1 MSRKKRVVVIIGG
14 ISSEREVSLVSG
26 AAVTKALVEAGFDAI
41 SFDLG
46 TDIGALIAALTPK
59 PDAVFNALHG
69 RFGEDGTLQGL
80 LELLAIPY
88 THSGVLASALAMDK
102 PMTKR
107 LVETVGV
114 RTPKGRVVTRDE
126 LRRGHPIPA
135 PYVVKPVAE
144 GSTVGV
150 HIVRPGDN
158 LPPLDASVGETML
171 VEEYIKGRELTVG
184 VMGDRALGVTEIQ
197 FQGGIFDYTAK
208 YTAGHA
214 QHILPARIP
223 QPVYDEAMRLGLLAH
238 QTIGCRG
245 ISRSDFRYDDTKPG
259 TTGLYFLEIN
269 NQPGF
274 TPISLVPEQAA
285 RVGVSFGAL
294 VTWLVENATC
304 ERGNT

>member
-1 MSRKKRVVVIIGG
+1 MSHKKRVVVIMGG
-14 ISSEREVSLVSG
+14 ISSERQVSLVSG
-26 AAVTKALVEAGFDAI
+26 AAVTKALLEAGFDAT

-46 TDIGALIAALTPK
+46 ADIAALIAALTPP

-107 LVETVGV
+107 IVETVGV
-114 RTPKGRVVTRDE
+114 RTPKGRVVTRAE
-126 LRRGHPIPA
+126 LRRGHPLPP

-150 HIVRPGDN
+150 HIVRPNEN
-158 LPPLDASVGETML
+158 LPPIDESVGETML
-171 VEEYIKGRELTVG
+171 VEEYIKGRELTAG

-214 QHILPARIP
+214 QHILPAQIP
-223 QPVYDEAMRLGLLAH
+223 QAVYDEAMRVALLAH
-238 QTIGCRG
+238 QTLGCRG
-245 ISRSDFRYDDTKPG
+245 ISRSDFRYDDSKPG

-285 RVGVSFGAL
+285 RTGISFGAL